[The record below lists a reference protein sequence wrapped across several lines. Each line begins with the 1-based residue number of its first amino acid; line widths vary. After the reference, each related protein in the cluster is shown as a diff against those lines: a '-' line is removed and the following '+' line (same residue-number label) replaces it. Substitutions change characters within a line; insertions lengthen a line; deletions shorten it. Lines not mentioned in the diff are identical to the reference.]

1 MSPQKQMRSG
11 NVDSANMERKQVFF
25 YQKEMTT
32 AVLHL
37 ISNMSV
43 VMVIV

>member
-1 MSPQKQMRSG
+1 MRSG

-25 YQKEMTT
+25 YQKEKTA

-37 ISNMSV
+37 ISGMTV
-43 VMVIV
+43 VNVIV